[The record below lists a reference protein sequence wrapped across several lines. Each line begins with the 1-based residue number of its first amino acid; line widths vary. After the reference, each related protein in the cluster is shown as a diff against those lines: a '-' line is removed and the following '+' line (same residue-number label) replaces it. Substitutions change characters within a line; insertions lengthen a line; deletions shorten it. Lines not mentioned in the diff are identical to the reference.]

1 MYIKNIYLWS
11 FAMQAKRETKLVVG
25 EKFELEIRFFF
36 FFTMVE
42 IPGYFSF
49 DGMGK

>member
-11 FAMQAKRETKLVVG
+11 FAMKAKRETKLVVG

-36 FFTMVE
+36 FFYN
-42 IPGYFSF
+42 GRNSRAFLF
-49 DGMGK
+49 

>member
-1 MYIKNIYLWS
+1 MK
-11 FAMQAKRETKLVVG
+11 AKRETKLVVG

-42 IPGYFSF
+42 IPGHFSF

>member
-1 MYIKNIYLWS
+1 MK
-11 FAMQAKRETKLVVG
+11 AKRETKLVVG

-36 FFTMVE
+36 FTMVE